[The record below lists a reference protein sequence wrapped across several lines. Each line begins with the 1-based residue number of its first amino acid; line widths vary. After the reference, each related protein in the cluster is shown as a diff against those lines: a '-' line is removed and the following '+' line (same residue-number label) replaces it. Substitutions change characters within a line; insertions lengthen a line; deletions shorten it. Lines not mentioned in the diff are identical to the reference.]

1 MFERFTEHARNVMA
15 RANQEAQQ
23 FGHEY
28 VGTEHLLWGLAKEVS
43 GVAAAVLKHFDVDLR
58 PLRKEVE
65 ALLESRPHK
74 DTVEALPQSQRAKAA
89 VAYALEEARA
99 LHHNYIGTE
108 HLLLGLMRD
117 SEMISAQVLANL
129 GLRLDAVREEVQK
142 HFAAEHGGAGRAEPD
157 ASA

>member
-1 MFERFTEHARNVMA
+1 MFERFTEHARHVMA
-15 RANQEAQQ
+15 LANREAQQ

-28 VGTEHLLWGLAKEVS
+28 IGTEHILWGLAREVS
-43 GVAAAVLKHFDVDLR
+43 GVAVAVLEHFNVDLK

-74 DTVEALPQSQRAKAA
+74 ETVEALPQSQQAKAVVTCA
-89 VAYALEEARA
+89 VEEARA

-117 SEMISAQVLANL
+117 SETVSAQVLANL

-142 HFAAEHGGAGRAEPD
+142 HVAAEHGGAGRAEPD